1 MDMRWRVIAVM
12 SLCVNLLLFGLWR
25 TSNRWHSP
33 VPSLNLTPEAQAAPL
48 IKTNVVLRRQFFS
61 WQEVESP
68 DYDKFIANLRDISCP
83 EQTIRDIIIAD
94 VNSLYARKRA
104 NEVLTPEQQWW
115 RSEPDSNVVA
125 SAAEKLKVLDDER
138 RGLLSHLLGTA
149 WESGDLVSL
158 PRPTR
163 QGIALDGPVLG
174 ALPNETKQS
183 LEDISLRSQ
192 DALQGY
198 LDSVRAAGKNPDPVE
213 LARIRQQTRAEL
225 EKVLNPAQLEEYLL
239 RYSQNANELRAEL
252 GQLQYFNATPD
263 EFRAIF
269 RATDPIERQM
279 LLLAG
284 ATDPASAD
292 QRKALEQQ
300 RQNAIKLALG
310 EQRYEQYTTLH
321 DTIYRDA
328 YATALQAGAPETAKI
343 IYEINLATAEEQARI
358 QANTNLTAE
367 QRAIELKQL
376 ELDQAKAN
384 AVVAGQELPPDP
396 SSSPPPPAKKTFV
409 VGPGDTAATLSIR
422 YGVPVSA
429 FRAANPNLDLNRLR
443 PGDSVVVPPNA
454 MNPVS
459 VQGSLP
465 LRQ

>member
-1 MDMRWRVIAVM
+1 MRWRVIAVI
-12 SLCVNLLLFGLWR
+12 SLCVNVLFLGVWGFSSR
-25 TSNRWHSP
+25 QK
-33 VPSLNLTPEAQAAPL
+33 VPARALSLIGEAQAAPL

-68 DYDKFIANLRDISCP
+68 DYEKFIANLRDISCP

-125 SAAEKLKVLDDER
+125 VANEKITALENER
-138 RGLLSHLLGTA
+138 RGLLTHLLGPT

-163 QGIALDGPVLG
+163 QGITLDGSVLG
-174 ALPNETKQS
+174 ALPAETKQS
-183 LEDISLRSQ
+183 IEDISLRSQ
-192 DALQGY
+192 DTLQAY
-198 LDSVRAAGKNPDPVE
+198 LDSARAAGKEPDPAE
-213 LARIRQQTRAEL
+213 LAKIRQQTRAEL
-225 EKVLNPAQLEEYLL
+225 EKILSPAQLEEYLL
-239 RYSQNANELRAEL
+239 RYSQNANELRSEL

-263 EFRAIF
+263 EFRAVF
-269 RATDPIERQM
+269 RATDPIEQRLQS
-279 LLLAG
+279 LAG
-284 ATDPASAD
+284 ATDPASLE
-292 QRKALEQQ
+292 QRKSLEQQ
-300 RQNAIKLALG
+300 RQDAIKLALG
-310 EQRYEQYTTLH
+310 PQRYAQYAAFH
-321 DTIYRDA
+321 DPNFRDA
-328 YATALQAGAPETAKI
+328 YATAAQAGAPESAQI

-358 QANTNLTAE
+358 QANTNLSAE
-367 QRAIELKQL
+367 QRAVEMKQL

-384 AVVAGQELPPDP
+384 AVVAGQDLPPDP
-396 SSSPPPPAKKTFV
+396 STTPPPPPKKMFV

-429 FRAANPNLDLNRLR
+429 FRAANPNVDLNHLR

-454 MNPVS
+454 LNPVNI
-459 VQGSLP
+459 QGSLP